1 MALPR
6 PLRRRTRVRRGALA
20 PTGRE
25 EDRGTDVRDRNQAW
39 VPAVDTRTL
48 AASLESGS
56 WLASSVLLGINHL
69 RSSRISQPRTSRTI
83 TSATLINGLSASSL
97 VCCPGLPHEEPLL
110 HVSLQRWGLN
120 HFNANLT
127 AKVGTPHP
135 LQDPP
140 GGWGWPTASPSLLP
154 GTRAIPSCLL
164 SPRHTRKSSTRR
176 EKGMVK
182 FAPVWGFTPI
192 FPEMSVL
199 SPEQQR

>member
-6 PLRRRTRVRRGALA
+6 PLRRRTRERRGALA
-20 PTGRE
+20 LTGRE

-48 AASLESGS
+48 ATSLESGS

-127 AKVGTPHP
+127 AKVGTP
-135 LQDPP
+135 
-140 GGWGWPTASPSLLP
+140 ASPARPPRGVGVADCQPLPASGHQGDSVMSALSPAHTEVFNKKGERHGQVRPRLGLHPHLP
-154 GTRAIPSCLL
+154 GD
-164 SPRHTRKSSTRR
+164 
-176 EKGMVK
+176 V
-182 FAPVWGFTPI
+182 
-192 FPEMSVL
+192 SVV
-199 SPEQQR
+199 S